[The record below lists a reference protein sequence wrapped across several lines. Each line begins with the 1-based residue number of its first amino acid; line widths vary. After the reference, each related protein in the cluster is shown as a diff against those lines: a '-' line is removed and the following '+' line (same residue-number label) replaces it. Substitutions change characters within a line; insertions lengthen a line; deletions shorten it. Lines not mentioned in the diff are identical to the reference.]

1 MTKPTLNVNEAADI
15 LHVHP
20 KTVEDLIRDGALPA
34 GKVGRSW
41 VMMTKDVL
49 AHAEKVIMAQT
60 ADRLRGRSQKRVGQR
75 RTPKVR
81 VAHQHAV

>member
-1 MTKPTLNVNEAADI
+1 MTKPTVNVTEAADI
-15 LHVHP
+15 LKVHA

-60 ADRLRGRSQKRVGQR
+60 ADRLRGSKAHHSSQRVGKR
-75 RTPKVR
+75 
-81 VAHQHAV
+81 

>member
-1 MTKPTLNVNEAADI
+1 MTKPTLNVTEAADI
-15 LHVHP
+15 LKVHA
-20 KTVEDLIRDGALPA
+20 KTVEDLIRNGAIPA

-41 VMMTKDVL
+41 VMMTEHVL

-60 ADRLRGRSQKRVGQR
+60 ADRLRGRSPKRISQR
-75 RTPKVR
+75 RSAKVR